1 MCFKDSWFETY
12 RNYQLDISY
21 HYNRI
26 FDKRAGAGAS
36 STSVGPFPGN
46 WLAARIADL
55 TPDLQVLLSWGSTV
69 VSFHSRQSFSVSFFH
84 VCLGLPAPRLPSICI
99 SYAVLIAP
107 LERAT
112 CPNQRSL
119 LSLKMRSR
127 SSSWSFAS
135 SSLDLT
141 LATSSGLILQI
152 CLIMALSL
160 RFKRCRFVLVS
171 GQVSLAW
178 SMALGTQELYT
189 WPRVL

>member
-1 MCFKDSWFETY
+1 M
-12 RNYQLDISY
+12 
-21 HYNRI
+21 
-26 FDKRAGAGAS
+26 
-36 STSVGPFPGN
+36 GPFPGN

-55 TPDLQVLLSWGSTV
+55 TPDLQVLLSCGSTV

-119 LSLKMRSR
+119 RSLKMRSR

-152 CLIMALSL
+152 CLFMALSMKFQL
-160 RFKRCRFVLVS
+160 LKKGAQWLS
-171 GQVSLAW
+171 G
-178 SMALGTQELYT
+178 
-189 WPRVL
+189 RVLKSRPKGRALEPHQRHCVVVLEQDTFILA